1 MKKHLDRTHILDEMP
16 VYQAIW
22 SLALPTMM
30 AMLVQVVYNMT
41 DTFFIGKL
49 NEPNMVA
56 AISISMPIFMMIQA
70 FGNIFAVGGASLIS
84 RLLGQGERKGASRA
98 GAVAFWSAA
107 VVCTAVS
114 IIGLIFIK
122 PVLMSC
128 GASVDTIGYGK
139 SYLSIMLMGSPIIGL
154 KMAVAG
160 LLRSEGATREAM
172 IGMVSGSLLNI
183 ALDPVFIFL
192 LKMDVA
198 GAAIA
203 TVIGNIAGFLYCLSF
218 YTRKRGIVS
227 ISWKHYRFDRE
238 VYTEIFK
245 VGIPASIGM
254 ILTSTGFAVGN
265 VFAAG
270 FGDEVVAA
278 NGVAKR
284 ISNITVML
292 SMGMGHGCQ
301 PLMGYSYGAKNY
313 NRLLE
318 TIKKATLIGT
328 IMCTVFALLFYTF
341 SDFWIRVFI
350 NDPTV
355 IELGAKII
363 RSFALAMPVLGIQ
376 MLLMSMFQSLGKSV
390 QSLVIALGRQG
401 LFYIPFLAIF
411 SSTWGFNGF
420 IRALPAADVATTLL
434 SATLFLF
441 LRKEFQSRRL
451 ERERAVTLE
460 EYGRELCGSSP
471 RGDHR

>member
-1 MKKHLDRTHILDEMP
+1 MKKQLDRTHILDSMP
-16 VYQAIW
+16 VYKAIW
-22 SLALPTMM
+22 TLAIPTMM
-30 AMLVQVVYNMT
+30 AMLVQVIYNMT

-56 AISISMPIFMMIQA
+56 AISISMPVFMMIQA

-84 RLLGQGERKGASRA
+84 RLLGKGERKGASRA

-107 VVCTAVS
+107 VVCTVVS

-128 GASVDTIGYGK
+128 GASVNTIGFGK
-139 SYLSIMLMGSPIIGL
+139 SYLSIMLLGSPIIGL
-154 KMAVAG
+154 KMALAG

-183 ALDPVFIFL
+183 VLDPIFIFL

-203 TVIGNIAGFLYCLSF
+203 TVIGNIVGFSYCLSF
-218 YTRKRGIVS
+218 YTRKRGVVS

-238 VYTEIFK
+238 VYAEIFK
-245 VGIPASIGM
+245 IGIPASIGM

-270 FGDEVVAA
+270 FGDAVVAA

-301 PLMGYSYGAKNY
+301 PLMGFSYGAKKY

-318 TIKKATLIGT
+318 TIKKATLSGT
-328 IMCTVFALLFYTF
+328 IMCTAFAVLFYTF

-350 NDPTV
+350 NDPIV

-363 RSFALAMPVLGIQ
+363 RSFALGMPVLGAQ
-376 MLLMSMFQSLGKSV
+376 MLLMSMFQSLGKPV
-390 QSLVIALGRQG
+390 QSLVISLGRQG
-401 LFYIPFLAIF
+401 LFYIPFLSIF
-411 SSTWGFNGF
+411 SSVWGFNGF

-434 SATLFLF
+434 SATLFLL
-441 LRKEFQSRRL
+441 LRREFQSRRL
-451 ERERAVTLE
+451 KRKEAVALE
-460 EYGRELCGSSP
+460 LGREIYEPSP
-471 RGDHR
+471 QGDHR